1 MGIEIDTKGIIR
13 VLMIEMINKFLN
25 LKLFLER

>member
-13 VLMIEMINKFLN
+13 VLMIETINKFLN